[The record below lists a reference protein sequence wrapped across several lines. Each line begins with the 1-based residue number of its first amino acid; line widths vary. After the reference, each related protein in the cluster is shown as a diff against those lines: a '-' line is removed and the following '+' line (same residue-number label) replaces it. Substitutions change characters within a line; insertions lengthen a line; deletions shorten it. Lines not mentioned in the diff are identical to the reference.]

1 MVQIVQYLKIHNTLS
16 RQKEEFKPLDSE
28 HIKIYACGP
37 TVYNYAHIG
46 NARMAVVFDS
56 LVRLLRF
63 LYPKVT
69 YVSNITDIDDKIIDA
84 ANKLNVHF
92 MDITEKYADIYN
104 QDMAKL
110 GVHIPDVQPKATEYI
125 PEMIDLINDLIDK
138 DHAYEKE
145 GHVLFHVLSYPNYG
159 LLSNR
164 NRDEQIAGSRVE
176 IAPFK
181 KDPADFVLWKPSSD
195 TQPGWDSPWGFGRP
209 GWHTECSAM
218 SEKTLG
224 LPFDIHGGGRDLTF
238 PHHEN
243 EIAQSCC
250 SSADIDNPNSYAN
263 YWMHNGFVTVNSEKM
278 SKSLNNVLLVDDLI
292 KNYDG
297 EVLRLALLSSHY
309 RQGLDWNEGILH
321 QAKKLL
327 DKMYRLLRELQDIEV
342 SDDEIAK
349 PPENILDAL
358 CDDLNTPK
366 VLMELNSFLGDIT
379 SKDLEEKKITKIN
392 LLSSGNL
399 LGLLQEDPNIWLKIG
414 VSEDQVDAMQIEVLI
429 ESRNKAREDKNFAL
443 ADSIR
448 VELSALGIEI
458 EDTADGT
465 VWKSS

>member
-84 ANKLNVHF
+84 ANKLNVSF
-92 MDITEKYADIYN
+92 KDITEKYADIYN

-465 VWKSS
+465 VWKSI